1 MRLAAPILLLAA
13 VTAAAQPPA
22 IYRCGPDGRQLQQAP
37 CGDGAKP
44 ALVAPEP
51 TAAERAEA
59 AAVAKR
65 DAQHAER
72 MKRER
77 EQRERLEAGS
87 AAPAVGIAP
96 PPKPASAPTTSTRKK
111 PPKRATGVSRP
122 T

>member
-37 CGDGAKP
+37 CGDIKP
-44 ALVAPEP
+44 AVVAPAP
-51 TAAERAEA
+51 SAADRAEA

-65 DAQHAER
+65 DAQHAEH